1 MEGGDLRE
9 VRASERD
16 EGDIVRERVARMVEF
31 GCALGLVFLGAG
43 MLLAPKATEGWQ
55 GGVGTLVMGL
65 YFIVDSL
72 T

>member
-1 MEGGDLRE
+1 
-9 VRASERD
+9 
-16 EGDIVRERVARMVEF
+16 VRERVARMVEF